1 MDQSLHIN
9 LDDATLADRGLDG
22 VLMTSN
28 IKANFL

>member
-9 LDDATLADRGLDG
+9 LDDAILVDRGLDG

-28 IKANFL
+28 IKANSL